1 MRWATTALVAIALS
15 GTVVAQSFSKDIA
28 PPTGIALPNAPS
40 ASSIP
45 SVSTPAFQGLADAW
59 NWVGNALKQVCSLT
73 QGNPITVQFQ
83 GFSMQVPI
91 ALRPQPE
98 LDWVCE
104 AGRTWAFF
112 NGIISTDWNQFAGEM
127 LGGWIGDLATGI
139 VTDLGIQAGSA
150 EWSSKISE
158 FNDALKSGYKDFVK
172 KLRNA
177 VWTEV
182 SAALQNERNARK
194 TPTPISPENANNPVM
209 QALAKAEDANKK
221 VVPLGMLKAVT
232 IEQNS
237 DRGLA
242 VAESQSKLKAIEDS
256 KSKVEGLLFKP
267 TAKRL
272 SQYLGQGPNGVGTKG
287 VLQETLDKAKQAPD
301 TRTAVEVLT
310 EMSGHLLSSQLY
322 GDKTITDG
330 IAIMIEQQYWT
341 NKLLAD
347 MIRAQGYEA
356 VDMEEAYKDQIDTL
370 AAQGVVE
377 KTTAETLHSGT
388 MAIINSVISKETIA
402 ERQF

>member
-1 MRWATTALVAIALS
+1 M
-15 GTVVAQSFSKDIA
+15 
-28 PPTGIALPNAPS
+28 
-40 ASSIP
+40 
-45 SVSTPAFQGLADAW
+45 
-59 NWVGNALKQVCSLT
+59 
-73 QGNPITVQFQ
+73 
-83 GFSMQVPI
+83 
-91 ALRPQPE
+91 
-98 LDWVCE
+98 
-104 AGRTWAFF
+104 
-112 NGIISTDWNQFAGEM
+112 
-127 LGGWIGDLATGI
+127 
-139 VTDLGIQAGSA
+139 
-150 EWSSKISE
+150 
-158 FNDALKSGYKDFVK
+158 
-172 KLRNA
+172 
-177 VWTEV
+177 
-182 SAALQNERNARK
+182 
-194 TPTPISPENANNPVM
+194 
-209 QALAKAEDANKK
+209 
-221 VVPLGMLKAVT
+221 
-232 IEQNS
+232 
-237 DRGLA
+237 
-242 VAESQSKLKAIEDS
+242 
-256 KSKVEGLLFKP
+256 
-267 TAKRL
+267 
-272 SQYLGQGPNGVGTKG
+272 GTKG